1 MRSGGELLVSITS
14 FDWRPLRSGVFLFT
28 ALVIVGVLVCTLW
41 PMPYHRRLPAASFL
55 DGYRYLSWRL
65 SNPRD
70 MLNNLLLFIP
80 VGASLW
86 ASTALVVRRGLAL
99 PIAATLGAL
108 LSVAIEWT
116 QVFIP
121 GRFPG
126 VSDVCMNSIGCL
138 AGAMGAMVV
147 VAMARLALLRVVG
160 QELVSG
166 WRLVARKN

>member
-1 MRSGGELLVSITS
+1 MIVTPKSL
-14 FDWRPLRSGVFLFT
+14 DMRPLRSGVFLFT
-28 ALVIVGVLVCTLW
+28 ALVIAGVLVCTLW
-41 PMPYHRRLPAASFL
+41 PMPYHRRPPAASFL
-55 DGYRYLSWRL
+55 DGYRYFNWRL

-99 PIAATLGAL
+99 PIVATLGAL
-108 LSVAIEWT
+108 LSAAIEWT

-138 AGAMGAMVV
+138 AGAMGAMIV
-147 VAMARLALLRVVG
+147 VAMVRLMMQAMIPRTGLKTPLPLG
-160 QELVSG
+160 GELG
-166 WRLVARKN
+166 